1 MCGTLHY
8 SGYLSRKGDTW
19 QGSIE
24 WADWGGRYHKEP
36 HQLEAKREAE
46 ALTELQSL
54 CEMKER
60 ELFVS
65 QWTPI
70 TDADRKRGRK
80 TDTAEYVA
88 HFLDLPSTLNP
99 CGYGILK
106 NQREH
111 AKEYY
116 RPILQE
122 FRGTPLKDLSTDAV
136 ELWEMKLFH
145 SYSHR
150 TPEQLETIAGAR
162 YMLHSALQNAVRTG
176 TLKRNPAYFMR
187 TPAYGRSNHAKRFSY
202 AYIRQTE
209 DADIDSQIQQVQ
221 QNVWPTPIEDTYLDR
236 ESESGTER
244 PQLHRLISD
253 LRRGDTVC
261 IASLDRIADSSQQ
274 LEKLIERFGS
284 IGVHLESWA
293 ERLDTSEPFG
303 TVWPRIFHALEDM
316 DAKAAQ
322 RQQAE

>member
-24 WADWGGRYHKEP
+24 WADRGGRPHKEM
-36 HQLEAKREAE
+36 HQLEAGREAE
-46 ALTELQSL
+46 ARAEFQCL

-60 ELFVS
+60 ELFIS

-70 TDADRKRGRK
+70 TDADRKRERK

-88 HFLDLPSTLNP
+88 HFLDLPSTMNP
-99 CGYGILK
+99 RGYSILK
-106 NQREH
+106 SQREF
-111 AKEYY
+111 AKECY

-122 FRGTPLKDLSTDAV
+122 FRGTPLKDLSTGTV
-136 ELWEMKLFH
+136 ELWEMKLFR
-145 SYSHR
+145 SCSHR
-150 TPEQLETIAGAR
+150 TPEELEAMAGTCR
-162 YMLHSALQNAVRTG
+162 LLHGALQNAVRTG
-176 TLKRNPAYFMR
+176 TLKYSPAYFLR
-187 TPAYGRSNHAKRFSY
+187 TPAYGRSNYAKRFSY

-209 DADIDSQIQQVQ
+209 DADIDSQIQQVW
-221 QNVWPTPIEDTYLDR
+221 NVWPTPIEDTYLDR

-253 LRRGDTVC
+253 LKRGDTVH
-261 IASLDRIADSSQQ
+261 IASIDRIADSSRQ
-274 LEKLIERFGS
+274 LEKLIERFNS
-284 IGVHLESWA
+284 IGVHLESRA
-293 ERLDTSEPFG
+293 ERLSTSEPFG